1 MGERDI
7 EKIIALLADEA
18 IERQIAAAIVLG
30 ELRVRNPEA
39 GAALAKL
46 LQSDVPLLQR
56 HALDALARVGAKKS
70 LASIFP
76 VLASNDPD
84 VRRAAASAVASV
96 GDEVVPMIRARMG
109 QAVPE
114 ERRALDAILA
124 ELGGKEAFSA
134 LISGLAEKEGE
145 AAHAAALAFRQRVKS
160 ADARQKKTYLA
171 ETERFLEKKNKEPL
185 APNAVAA
192 AIKILGF
199 LEDQKA
205 VPTLLAYA
213 SDAKA
218 PAAVRQEAVIALR
231 FALGPHGE
239 KRKASSRVIE
249 ALLAASESEDRTLAQ
264 TAPHTLGGMALPET
278 ATRRLEKLVGHPDPA
293 RVAFV
298 LALLG
303 QQGTAEAT
311 KTLVSVV
318 LAADPRKADLA
329 ARELEGKEIA
339 AGPLARALA
348 VTKDV
353 ERARLLRN
361 VLKPLAKKISPALRK
376 ELLEAAM
383 GKLGAGSHGW
393 ESLLDVA
400 READPDAVASAL
412 RALAG
417 KLRKQGATDE
427 ALRVLSVL
435 CRSDRATDD
444 DRYGMASLLLA
455 KSPKDTRPA
464 SRSGDEA
471 LATLGSLLARRYDVA
486 GALKK
491 DKALDLEHLYYV
503 GFHFAEDGH
512 PLGEELLTRVAD
524 LGGRGKV
531 GKMAKSKLAL
541 SLR

>member
-1 MGERDI
+1 MSDI
-7 EKIIALLADEA
+7 DRVIALLKSPS
-18 IERQIAAAIVLG
+18 IEKQIAAAVVLA
-30 ELRVRNPEA
+30 ELGIKSARCTEELGRLVGSE
-39 GAALAKL
+39 
-46 LQSDVPLLQR
+46 VPLMQR
-56 HALDALARVGAKKS
+56 HALDALARLGAKK
-70 LASIFP
+70 AVPRIFP
-76 VLASNDPD
+76 LLVSHDAD
-84 VRRAAASAVASV
+84 VRRSAAAAIASV
-96 GDEVVPMIRARMG
+96 GAEIVPTIRTRMSG
-109 QAVPE
+109 AAPE

-231 FALGPHGE
+231 FALGEG
-239 KRKASSRVIE
+239 KASSRVIE
-249 ALLAASESEDRTLAQ
+249 ALLAASESQDRTLAQ
-264 TAPHTLGGMALPET
+264 TALHTLGGMALPET
-278 ATRRLEKLVGHPDPA
+278 ATKRLEKLVGHADPA

-311 KTLVSVV
+311 KALVSVV

-348 VTKDV
+348 DTKDV

-361 VLKPLAKKISPALRK
+361 VLKPLAKTIAPPLRK

-383 GKLGAGSHGW
+383 GKLGAGAHGW

-400 READPDAVASAL
+400 READPDAVAVAL

-417 KLRKQGATDE
+417 KLRKQEAADE

-455 KSPKDTRPA
+455 KSSKDTRPA

-471 LATLGSLLARRYDVA
+471 LSMLGSLLARRYDVA

>member
-1 MGERDI
+1 MSDI
-7 EKIIALLADEA
+7 DRVIALLKSPS
-18 IERQIAAAIVLG
+18 IEMQIAAAVVLA
-30 ELRVRNPEA
+30 ELGVKSARCTEELGRLVE
-39 GAALAKL
+39 
-46 LQSDVPLLQR
+46 SEVPLMQR
-56 HALDALARVGAKKS
+56 HALDALARLGAKKVVPQIFPL
-70 LASIFP
+70 LASHD
-76 VLASNDPD
+76 AD
-84 VRRAAASAVASV
+84 VRRSAAAAIASV
-96 GDEVVPMIRARMG
+96 GAEIVPTIRARMSG
-109 QAVPE
+109 AAPE

-145 AAHAAALAFRQRVKS
+145 AAHAAALAFRQRVKN

-171 ETERFLEKKNKEPL
+171 ETERFLEKKQKEPL

-192 AIKILGF
+192 ALKILGF

-231 FALGPHGE
+231 FALGPQGE
-239 KRKASSRVIE
+239 KGKASSRVID
-249 ALLAASESEDRTLAQ
+249 ALLAASESQDRTLAQ
-264 TAPHTLGGMALPET
+264 TALHTLGGMALPET

-303 QQGTAEAT
+303 QQGTTEAT
-311 KTLVSVV
+311 KALVSVV

-348 VTKDV
+348 DTKDV

-361 VLKPLAKKISPALRK
+361 VLKPLAKKIAPALRK

-383 GKLGAGSHGW
+383 AKLGASSHGW

-417 KLRKQGATDE
+417 KLRKQGAADE

-435 CRSDRATDD
+435 GRSDRATDD

-464 SRSGDEA
+464 SRSGDDA
-471 LATLGSLLARRYDVA
+471 LAMLGSLLARRYDVA

-512 PLGEELLTRVAD
+512 PLGEDLLTRVAD